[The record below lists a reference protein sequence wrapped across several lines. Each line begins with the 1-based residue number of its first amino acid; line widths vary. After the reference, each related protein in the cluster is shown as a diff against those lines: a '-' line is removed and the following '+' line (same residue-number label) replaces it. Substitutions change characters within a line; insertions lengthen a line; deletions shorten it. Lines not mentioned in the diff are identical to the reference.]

1 MTNYILAALA
11 ALAVLTAAGF
21 ILMKTPAWKSIQL
34 RRAAALA
41 ASGRIED
48 MIRLL
53 QRNRDRKSVKDPLTN
68 ALVYFLIRAGRFA
81 EAEDAV
87 AEAVQKGDSSG
98 TALGQLGLI
107 ESGRGNAAQAEQY
120 YRKALEK
127 EPELAGSLGV
137 NLAGLLIEKRDEA
150 GLDEAGRLLQEA
162 LEIRTGASR
171 SGVHINLSLLG
182 LARSQPRDALVH
194 AMTAYELMP
203 PGDHSR
209 GSRAQALAL
218 AARASSLLGDGGEG
232 EALELA
238 RKALSLLE
246 GLAGFEKL
254 HDEIEEMLA
263 RLSGRGGTGI
273 GPAPGAEPAV
283 P

>member
-1 MTNYILAALA
+1 MTAYIIAALA

-21 ILMKTPAWKSIQL
+21 ILMRTPAWKSVQL

-41 ASGRIED
+41 ASGRVED

-68 ALVYFLIRAGRFA
+68 ALVYFLIRAGRFD

-107 ESGRGNAAQAEQY
+107 ESGRGNAPQAEDY
-120 YRKALEK
+120 YRKALER

-137 NLAGLLIEKRDEA
+137 NLAGLLIEKRGEPA
-150 GLDEAGRLLQEA
+150 LDEAGKLLQAA
-162 LEIRTGASR
+162 LEIRAGASR

-203 PGDHSR
+203 PGDGTR

-218 AARASSLLGDGGEG
+218 AARASSLLDEAG
-232 EALELA
+232 EAVELA
-238 RKALSLLE
+238 RKALSLIE

-254 HDEIEEMLA
+254 HAEIEGMIPGI
-263 RLSGRGGTGI
+263 SGKGGAGTE
-273 GPAPGAEPAV
+273 PAPGPGPAV

>member
-1 MTNYILAALA
+1 MTAYIPAALG
-11 ALAVLTAAGF
+11 ALAVLTLAGF
-21 ILMKTPAWKSIQL
+21 LLMRTPAWKSIQL
-34 RRAAALA
+34 RRAAVLA
-41 ASGRIED
+41 ASGRVEE
-48 MIRLL
+48 MIRML

-68 ALVYFLIRAGRFA
+68 ALVYFLIRAGRFD
-81 EAEDAV
+81 EAEDVV
-87 AEAVQKGDSSG
+87 AEAVQKGDTGG

-120 YRKALEK
+120 YRKALER
-127 EPELAGSLGV
+127 EPGLAASLGV
-137 NLAGLLIEKRDEA
+137 NLAGLLIEKREEP

-182 LARSQPRDALVH
+182 LARNQPRDALVH

-203 PGDHSR
+203 SGDHSR

-218 AARASSLLGDGGEG
+218 AARASSLLGEAG
-232 EALELA
+232 EALDLSK
-238 RKALSLLE
+238 KALSLLD

-254 HDEIEEMLA
+254 HAEIEGMLPG
-263 RLSGRGGTGI
+263 LPGKGG
-273 GPAPGAEPAV
+273 AGAEPAPGSGSAV